1 MSVDP
6 GFQVTTAALEDIET
20 TDRWI
25 AFRYSLD
32 GEPDTLRF
40 EYESISLD
48 DVKIKE
54 SQEVFRV
61 YVVSL
66 GVLSMGRFGAVIPR
80 RFDITKFAEYVH
92 PELLR
97 FLRKVLCHHW
107 SEHRYQI
114 GRLDYYVP
122 DFVVDESILGS
133 KVQLPLF
140 GVETNRPERVMVAS
154 GSGKDS
160 LLCTQLLEAANIEH
174 ETFTYLYDVYGDIDH
189 QKRVFGRLLDTA
201 QQKRHVLRIYDGY
214 ASWLENRLQSFDV
227 LGGMEN
233 DGIAKPFRTESGEV
247 FAGSFAMVPIQ
258 VVNGIPL
265 QVFGNEKSAD
275 FPNLIDKETGES
287 IAHQFAKSIYGE
299 TAVFNF
305 YDKFFSN
312 IQRVSL
318 TKPIHDVKIFKSLFA
333 LAGDLPYLTNSCNF
347 TKPWCR
353 KCEKCLYVF
362 SGFSAFGDHE
372 RTVQAFDADLFD
384 EPELLPIWEDL
395 LGLNGRIPWECVGH
409 PEEVQLNL
417 YKALQSGTVGCVID
431 MFMEKIVKPL
441 TGVDKKFL
449 DHHFE
454 MIEEKYSRVDKH
466 HHHMPVWLSR
476 KIFSVLDSL

>member
-1 MSVDP
+1 MPVDP

-20 TDRWI
+20 TDRRI
-25 AFRYSLD
+25 TFRYNLD
-32 GEPDTLRF
+32 GEPDILRF

-48 DVKIKE
+48 GIKVKNTRE
-54 SQEVFRV
+54 AFHA

-66 GVLSMGRFGAVIPR
+66 GVLSMGRFGAVIPK
-80 RFDITKFAEYVH
+80 RFDITKFDEYVH

-140 GVETNRPERVMVAS
+140 GIETNHPERVMVAS

-160 LLCTQLLEAANIEH
+160 LLCAQLLAAANVEH

-189 QKRVFGRLLDTA
+189 QNRVFERLWDAT
-201 QQKRHVLRIYDGY
+201 QQKRHALRIYDGY
-214 ASWLENRLQSFDV
+214 ALWLENRLRSFDV
-227 LGGMEN
+227 LADMEN

-247 FAGSFAMVPIQ
+247 FVGSFAMVPVQ
-258 VVNGIPL
+258 VVSDISL

-287 IAHQFAKSIYGE
+287 IAHQYAKSIHGE
-299 TAVFNF
+299 TAIFNF

-318 TKPIHDVKIFKSLFA
+318 TKPIYDVKIFKILFA
-333 LAGDLPYLTNSCNF
+333 LAGDLSYLTNSCNF

-353 KCEKCLYVF
+353 RCEKCLYVF
-362 SGFSAFGDHE
+362 SGLSAFGDHE

-384 EPELLPIWEDL
+384 EPELLPVWEDL
-395 LGLNGRIPWECVGH
+395 LGLNERIPWECVGH
-409 PEEVQLNL
+409 PEEAQLNL
-417 YKALQSGTVGCVID
+417 YKALKSGTTGCAIN
-431 MFMEKIVKPL
+431 MFVEKIVKPL
-441 TGVDKKFL
+441 TSVGAENL
-449 DHHFE
+449 DRNFE
-454 MIEEKYSRVDKH
+454 MIEEKYSRVDTH
-466 HHHMPVWLSR
+466 HHHMPDWLSK
-476 KIFSVLDSL
+476 KIFAVIDAL